1 MAAHP
6 TWLVVRPR
14 PLPVSFRL
22 DRRVPGVLLALGL
35 VTLAG
40 MVLNMAVG
48 EYPVAPPDVVRTVL
62 GLETGNP
69 DHAFIV
75 NTLRLPRML
84 VALLVGMALA
94 TSGAIMQGLLRNPLA
109 SPDVVGVSA
118 GASLAAVSLI
128 VLWPGAPISVL
139 PGAAFLGASVP
150 ALVIY
155 AVARTRRNAPLRLIL
170 VGVGVAA
177 IASALTTAI
186 ITFGQILQVS
196 QALVWMAGS
205 VYGRSWE
212 HLWPLLPWLAAC
224 LPAAWL
230 SARHLNALS
239 LGDALAGGLGARV
252 ELQRGLLLLVAVAL
266 AGAAVAT
273 AGAVG
278 FVGLMAPHLARQLV
292 GPAHEGLLP
301 TAGLVGG
308 LLVVLA
314 DLLGRTLF
322 APIEI
327 PAGLITAA
335 VGAPYFLS
343 LLSRSRLVCA

>member
-1 MAAHP
+1 MAAR

-14 PLPVSFRL
+14 VVPVSFRL
-22 DRRVPGVLLALGL
+22 DGRVPGVLLALGL
-35 VTLAG
+35 ATLAG
-40 MVLNMAVG
+40 MVVNMAVG
-48 EYPVAPPDVVRTVL
+48 EYPVAPLDVVRTVL

-84 VALLVGMALA
+84 VALLVGAALA
-94 TSGAIMQGLLRNPLA
+94 TAGTIMQGVLRNPLA
-109 SPDVVGVSA
+109 SPEVVGVSA
-118 GASLAAVSLI
+118 GASLAAVTLI
-128 VLWPGAPISVL
+128 VLLPTAPASVL
-139 PGAAFLGASVP
+139 PVAAFLGAAVP
-150 ALVIY
+150 ALLIY
-155 AVARTRRNAPLRLIL
+155 AVARTRRGSPLRLIL

-205 VYGRSWE
+205 VYGRTWE
-212 HLWPLLPWLAAC
+212 HLWPLLPWLAVF
-224 LPAAWL
+224 LPMAWL
-230 SARHLNALS
+230 AARPLNALG
-239 LGDALAGGLGARV
+239 LGDDVAGGLGARV

-292 GPAHEGLLP
+292 GPSHEGLLP
-301 TAGLVGG
+301 TAALTGG

-314 DLLGRTLF
+314 DLVGRTLF

-335 VGAPYFLS
+335 VGAPYFLF
-343 LLSRSRLVCA
+343 LLARSRAA

>member
-1 MAAHP
+1 MASR

-40 MVLNMAVG
+40 MVVNMGQG
-48 EYPVAPPDVVRTVL
+48 EYPIAPLDVMRTVL

-75 NTLRLPRML
+75 TTLRLPRML

-94 TSGAIMQGLLRNPLA
+94 TAGTIMQGLLRNPLA

-128 VLWPGAPISVL
+128 ILVPGAPAAAL
-139 PGAAFLGASVP
+139 PPAALTGAFLP
-150 ALVIY
+150 ALLIY
-155 AVARTRRNAPLRLIL
+155 LLARKKHSAPLRLIL
-170 VGVGVAA
+170 VGVGIGALMG
-177 IASALTTAI
+177 ALTTTM
-186 ITFGQILQVS
+186 ITFGRILQAS
-196 QALVWMAGS
+196 QALIWMAGS

-212 HLWPLLPWLAAC
+212 HLWPLLPWLAVC
-224 LPAAWL
+224 LPLAWL

-239 LGDALAGGLGARV
+239 LGDEVAGGLGSRV

-278 FVGLMAPHLARQLV
+278 FVGLMAPHLARRLV

-301 TAGLVGG
+301 TAALVGG

-314 DLLGRTLF
+314 DLVGRTLF

-327 PAGLITAA
+327 PCGIITAA
-335 VGAPYFLS
+335 LGAPYFLY
-343 LLSRSRLVCA
+343 LLSRSQST